1 MWGSVILLVVGLVV
15 LALAADQF
23 VLGASRLAHQMNVPT
38 VVMGALILGFGTSAP
53 EFVVST
59 WAARQGEVN
68 LGLGNIVGSNVANL
82 TLVLGV
88 AAFIRPIAVPA
99 GTLRRGF
106 LSLGGVLI
114 FAALAQNDV
123 TTGQGLVLLAVFVM
137 SMVLMVRLRTG
148 EETPLPIIPESKRSL
163 SPWLRA
169 GAGLLGTMATAQVVV
184 GASTDLIETLNL
196 SGGFVGFS
204 MVALGTSL
212 PELVTV
218 GAAARRNET
227 GLILGNLLGSNLFN
241 SLAVGAGL
249 FLAGPGTLSD
259 VFMQTRGVLAMVAV
273 AALALLLMA
282 TGRMVGRREGAILLV
297 AYFGVLAYL
306 GFNAAVA

>member
-1 MWGSVILLVVGLVV
+1 MAVLVLLVGLAV

-59 WAARQGEVN
+59 WAALQGESN

-82 TLVLGV
+82 TFVLGV
-88 AAFIRPIAVPA
+88 AAFIRPITVPA
-99 GTLRRGF
+99 GTLSRGV

-114 FAALAQNDV
+114 FAALVQSEM
-123 TTGQGLVLLAVFVM
+123 TRGQGLVLLAVFVIF
-137 SMVLMVRLRTG
+137 MVFMVRLHTA
-148 EETPLPIIPESKRSL
+148 EETPPPAISESTRSI

-169 GAGLLGTMATAQVVV
+169 GAGLLGTMAAAQVVV

-218 GAAARRNET
+218 GAVCKPEECWPWWR
-227 GLILGNLLGSNLFN
+227 
-241 SLAVGAGL
+241 
-249 FLAGPGTLSD
+249 
-259 VFMQTRGVLAMVAV
+259 
-273 AALALLLMA
+273 
-282 TGRMVGRREGAILLV
+282 
-297 AYFGVLAYL
+297 
-306 GFNAAVA
+306 